1 MRAGEGSGGDEEIV
15 GIGCGSLV
23 VWRGKLRD
31 CGGARTDACVD
42 DAEHNKQFSFN
53 TEQIKNL

>member
-1 MRAGEGSGGDEEIV
+1 MRAGEGSGGNEEIV

-31 CGGARTDACVD
+31 CGGARTDAYAD
-42 DAEHNKQFSFN
+42 DAEQQFSFN
-53 TEQIKNL
+53 TEQTKNL